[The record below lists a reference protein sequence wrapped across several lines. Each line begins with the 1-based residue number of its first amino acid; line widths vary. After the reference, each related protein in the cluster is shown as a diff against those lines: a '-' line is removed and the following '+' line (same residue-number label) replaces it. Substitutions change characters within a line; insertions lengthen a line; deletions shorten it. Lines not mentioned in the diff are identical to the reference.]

1 MICNLPVGL
10 SVGVV
15 TVFPLLS
22 SWFLLLQLSSSFLV
36 RVTPS
41 STTEFFSC
49 CWPCTLATAELFSSE
64 QSISECLAHLS
75 LLRCIRCESFW
86 RGFSRQNHYILIL
99 YSERV
104 WDATWCRVQWAAQ
117 TGHVYPRCACV
128 CVFTARGL
136 LHVPEV
142 VVAVK
147 MRRVEEIRKEETHC
161 RWLHCWLVG
170 QCLPTL
176 SLLLSFFLLSSS
188 ILYSPPS
195 FSFLLFVLFPHLLSP
210 LLSTPLC
217 PILMW

>member
-10 SVGVV
+10 SVGAV
-15 TVFPLLS
+15 TVLPLLS
-22 SWFLLLQLSSSFLV
+22 SWFLLLQLSSSFFV

-104 WDATWCRVQWAAQ
+104 WDATEYRVQWV
-117 TGHVYPRCACV
+117 TSFP
-128 CVFTARGL
+128 GL
-136 LHVPEV
+136 
-142 VVAVK
+142 
-147 MRRVEEIRKEETHC
+147 
-161 RWLHCWLVG
+161 
-170 QCLPTL
+170 Q
-176 SLLLSFFLLSSS
+176 
-188 ILYSPPS
+188 SPNA
-195 FSFLLFVLFPHLLSP
+195 
-210 LLSTPLC
+210 
-217 PILMW
+217 